1 MPALARVLRNE
12 DEDKG
17 SQPSLFNIA
26 NRGLSLMT
34 KSGALQ
40 TAGDCSINL
49 LGTARS
55 SPHNLKGY
63 VFGLKFYPSRSKEV
77 GVNCKNFC
85 LTWACFL
92 RSFSWIRVAWRTL
105 TDLSGW
111 LMLKA
116 ATIVTFNW
124 LDLLCLGSSYPRWS
138 IRFDNGKKMIV
149 FQCWNLRECRK
160 TRWRSSV
167 LSPTQ
172 ASTRW
177 P

>member
-63 VFGLKFYPSRSKEV
+63 DKMSFESKKNV
-77 GVNCKNFC
+77 PKSNC
-85 LTWACFL
+85 
-92 RSFSWIRVAWRTL
+92 
-105 TDLSGW
+105 
-111 LMLKA
+111 
-116 ATIVTFNW
+116 
-124 LDLLCLGSSYPRWS
+124 
-138 IRFDNGKKMIV
+138 
-149 FQCWNLRECRK
+149 
-160 TRWRSSV
+160 
-167 LSPTQ
+167 
-172 ASTRW
+172 
-177 P
+177 